1 MSSFGERLKARR
13 RMQEQSYRNMKR
25 VRQKNM
31 RVMNALD
38 TEVRVLDTEIK
49 VSIIAKMESQ
59 FSLTFVLWILG
70 WLNIT
75 MNFIKKLIK

>member
-1 MSSFGERLKARR
+1 
-13 RMQEQSYRNMKR
+13 MQEQSYRNMKR

-49 VSIIAKMESQ
+49 VS
-59 FSLTFVLWILG
+59 SLLVEICP
-70 WLNIT
+70 
-75 MNFIKKLIK
+75 K

>member
-1 MSSFGERLKARR
+1 
-13 RMQEQSYRNMKR
+13 MQEQSYRNMKR